1 MAKELMVLEKDE
13 ESDKVPTF
21 AITCKLDVVIA
32 VGILQ
37 EQRMPKKLISTNI
50 VKVQIILCRKH
61 LKSFNLYYDIAFFSK
76 NTFCMFL

>member
-1 MAKELMVLEKDE
+1 MVLEKDE

-37 EQRMPKKLISTNI
+37 EQRMPKKLISINI
-50 VKVQIILCRKH
+50 VKV
-61 LKSFNLYYDIAFFSK
+61 
-76 NTFCMFL
+76 

>member
-1 MAKELMVLEKDE
+1 MPIHPSRMAKELMVLEKDE

-21 AITCKLDVVIA
+21 AITCKLGVVIA

-50 VKVQIILCRKH
+50 VKVGIIAWRKN
-61 LKSFNLYYDIAFFSK
+61 LKSFKYNLYYDIICF
-76 NTFCMFL
+76 